1 MDEGSSHVD
10 AETVIEA
17 KSVVKKF
24 GKLVAVDD
32 LHLRLERGITYGM
45 LGPNGSGKTTLIR
58 MLLGIIPVTSGE
70 ITVLGKRIP
79 DRQVRSKIGYMP
91 QHTAL
96 YDELTVKEN
105 ITFCA
110 RLMDAQPRERV
121 AEVIALVDL
130 VDRSNSPVANL
141 SGGMRRRVSL
151 ACALVHSPSLLFLD
165 EPTVGVDPELR
176 IQFWD
181 HFRQLNQKG
190 VTILVST
197 HILDEVERCDRIGML
212 QNGKLL
218 ADGTSDDLRTKAGTE
233 NLERAYLYFSTR

>member
-1 MDEGSSHVD
+1 MDEGSSHID

-58 MLLGIIPVTSGE
+58 MLLGIVPVTNGE
-70 ITVLGKRIP
+70 ITVLGKRVP
-79 DRQVRSKIGYMP
+79 DRKIRSKIGYMP
-91 QHTAL
+91 QYTGL

-105 ITFCA
+105 IAFCA
-110 RLMDAQPRERV
+110 RLMDTQPRDRV
-121 AEVIALVDL
+121 EEVIALVDL
-130 VDRSNSPVANL
+130 ADRSNSPVANL

-181 HFRQLNQKG
+181 HFRQLNRKG

-212 QNGKLL
+212 KDGKLL
-218 ADGTSDDLRTKAGTE
+218 ADGTPDDLRTKAGTE
-233 NLERAYLYFSTR
+233 NLERAYLHFSTR

>member
-1 MDEGSSHVD
+1 
-10 AETVIEA
+10 
-17 KSVVKKF
+17 
-24 GKLVAVDD
+24 
-32 LHLRLERGITYGM
+32 
-45 LGPNGSGKTTLIR
+45 
-58 MLLGIIPVTSGE
+58 
-70 ITVLGKRIP
+70 
-79 DRQVRSKIGYMP
+79 
-91 QHTAL
+91 
-96 YDELTVKEN
+96 
-105 ITFCA
+105 
-110 RLMDAQPRERV
+110 MDAQPRERV